1 MPVRDAEI
9 IARTDSPRTV
19 ETLGRDLRAAGVR
32 PGAVLLVH
40 SSLSALGWVSGGP
53 VAVIQAL
60 LDAVTPDGT
69 IVMPTH
75 TNGSDPAGWRN
86 PPVPAEWVAT
96 IRSTMP
102 AYDPR
107 LTPTRG
113 VGVVPEVFR
122 SWPGVRRSSHPQVS
136 FAAWGRHAE
145 VVTADHQLARSLGEG
160 SPLARVYELDGE
172 VLLLGAPYSSNTSFH
187 LAEHRT
193 GGARPR
199 QNAAPVLV
207 EGVRVWQLFDDIDY
221 RDELFAELGQAF
233 ELAHHVERHPV
244 GSAEARLFRQ
254 RAAVDFAVAWL
265 RDRGL

>member
-1 MPVRDAEI
+1 MGEAETIALTDA
-9 IARTDSPRTV
+9 PRTV
-19 ETLGRDLRAAGVR
+19 ETLAHDLRAAGVR

-53 VAVIQAL
+53 VAVVQAL
-60 LDAVTPDGT
+60 LEAVTPDGT
-69 IVMPTH
+69 VVMPTH
-75 TNGSDPAGWRN
+75 TDGSDPAGWRN
-86 PPVPAEWVAT
+86 PPVPADWVET
-96 IRSTMP
+96 IRNTMP
-102 AYDPR
+102 AYDP
-107 LTPTRG
+107 TPTRG

-122 SWPGVRRSSHPQVS
+122 GWPGVRRSSHPQVS
-136 FAAWGRHAE
+136 FAAWGRLAG
-145 VVTADHQLARSLGEG
+145 VVTDDHRLELSLGEG

-199 QNAAPVLV
+199 RNGAPVLV
-207 EGVRVWQLFDDIDY
+207 DGARAWRWFDDIEY
-221 RDELFAELGQAF
+221 NDELFDELGRAV
-233 ELAHHVERHPV
+233 ELAHRVERHRI

-254 RAAVDFAVAWL
+254 RDAVDFAVAWL